1 MSVGGTVVRRRR
13 GVCDGGAGVKSVPDR
28 LRAGDFEDF
37 FFFRFFD
44 GNVCVER
51 NGGNFAMSK
60 VGQQAGELS
69 QQGETGI
76 WTEVKKKGLALFQ
89 SRHPG

>member
-1 MSVGGTVVRRRR
+1 MSRTD
-13 GVCDGGAGVKSVPDR
+13 CA
-28 LRAGDFEDF
+28 AGDFEDF

-44 GNVCVER
+44 GNVCVEQ
-51 NGGNFAMSK
+51 NGGNFAMSE

-76 WTEVKKKGLALFQ
+76 WTEVKTKDWHFSNLGIL
-89 SRHPG
+89 GDD